1 MKKIVFS
8 YLLISLGLLSCSKNS
23 DADFQITSPFKAMK
37 DNTVWLSTSSWA
49 NFSQKDSTFTLVA
62 DKHDKTYYQDEQV
75 SLAFKSSSIQP
86 SGEVKHFVSGWEYI
100 IGGDA
105 AADSYSMDPSFANKL
120 NINSV
125 DTKNKTISGTFAV
138 RLIRDASR
146 SSKGET
152 LLFKSGQFSLP
163 YKVVN

>member
-8 YLLISLGLLSCSKNS
+8 YLLISLELLSCSKNS
-23 DADFQITSPFKAMK
+23 DADFQIASPFKAMK

-49 NFSQKDSTFTLVA
+49 NFNQKDSTFTLVA

-75 SLAFKSSSIQP
+75 SLAFKSSAIQA
-86 SGEVKHFVSGWEYI
+86 SGEVKKFGSTWEFI

-105 AADSYSMDPSFANKL
+105 ISDSYTIDLSFDNQLK
-120 NINSV
+120 I
-125 DTKNKTISGTFAV
+125 TKIDAENKTITGTFAV

-152 LLFKSGQFSLP
+152 FLFKSGQFSLP
-163 YKVVN
+163 YKEVN